1 MAEPAAVVEDKDS
14 SSSDDEAEP
23 VPMTLKQARAAA
35 EALHAFV
42 LENYELHEHQK
53 PLQDVAQQ
61 LARMVTSKATRQTS
75 LTQFFTPSADQAP
88 ATEGCAA
95 AGPSDIGDMEIDAV
109 AAQDFMGLM
118 DETAAAGETASGDA
132 AAP

>member
-1 MAEPAAVVEDKDS
+1 
-14 SSSDDEAEP
+14 
-23 VPMTLKQARAAA
+23 MTLKQARAAA

-53 PLQDVAQQ
+53 PLHDVAQR

-88 ATEGCAA
+88 ATEGGTA

-132 AAP
+132 AAGAVGEG